1 MKETIR
7 NDLNIPPEWDRSGL
21 PGWAYFSEELF
32 SLEQE
37 LLFRQHWQ
45 LVGHVNTLTDVGS
58 FLTLDIANERGLVI
72 KGSDGKIRAF
82 HNLCRHRGSRVVADE
97 KGKCNK
103 SIVCPYHGWT
113 YGLDGSARGIARKE
127 TFPKMDR
134 DRLGLIPLDMEIWYG
149 FIFIKFNRFW
159 IICPLNKYRQFS

>member
-1 MKETIR
+1 MTETIS
-7 NDLNIPPEWDRSGL
+7 NQLNVPSQWDRAGL

-37 LLFRQHWQ
+37 VLFRQHWQ
-45 LVGHVNTLTDVGS
+45 LVGHVNTIKDIGS
-58 FLTLDIANERGLVI
+58 YITFDIANERALII
-72 KGSDGKIRAF
+72 KGSDGEIRAF
-82 HNLCRHRGSRVVADE
+82 HNLCRHRGSRVVPDE

-113 YGLDGSARGIARKE
+113 YGLDGSTRGVARKE

-134 DRLGLIPLDMEIWYG
+134 DKLGLIPLNMEIS
-149 FIFIKFNRFW
+149 FC
-159 IICPLNKYRQFS
+159 IINYILSLL